1 MLVIDH
7 AGRAGN
13 GFFQT
18 IFDKHPQVVVCPWIH
33 YIYSYIIEEFGDKE
47 TLSCEEVQNFWP
59 QTIYFSL
66 IYEKLDKNKADLITK
81 MGGNPK
87 ARIDRQIVKRIFDQ
101 YLQRSQTISRQN
113 LVCLIFYSFAIGT
126 GRNLDDVKYVLC
138 TDSISLRQ
146 ETLFTGFSGKLIE
159 IALADFP
166 FAKLVHLERD
176 PRAGFASSNHQFI
189 NQLGNM
195 YGVRYGNFFDRL
207 KLIFKK
213 QLDWDSFF
221 VFGFWMIYFLKTYK
235 TIKLK
240 KALNE
245 DVFHTVLNEQLNLN
259 FSETMHQLSLVLGL
273 KYLRCWDE
281 RFQPTMLGLPW
292 TGTGGYNNQYQRN
305 HYGPLKNDSDDVSK
319 NVRGPNV
326 YVTQR
331 WRKRLRKNE
340 ILLLE
345 CMFADEIHTFGYE
358 FMNPPKIRNS
368 FFHFFIALCKPL
380 SGELPTL
387 SWIRDGFK
395 VRKQEFLNRLFYVF
409 VFPLFYIYV
418 RVAFLRIMKEQQ
430 LLKY

>member
-1 MLVIDH
+1 MAGSPQNKLMVDFRRFRQSVNLMLVIDH

-245 DVFHTVLNEQLNLN
+245 DVFHTVLNEQLNL
-259 FSETMHQLSLVLGL
+259 SDRSA
-273 KYLRCWDE
+273 
-281 RFQPTMLGLPW
+281 
-292 TGTGGYNNQYQRN
+292 NND
-305 HYGPLKNDSDDVSK
+305 PL
-319 NVRGPNV
+319 
-326 YVTQR
+326 
-331 WRKRLRKNE
+331 W
-340 ILLLE
+340 
-345 CMFADEIHTFGYE
+345 M
-358 FMNPPKIRNS
+358 
-368 FFHFFIALCKPL
+368 
-380 SGELPTL
+380 
-387 SWIRDGFK
+387 
-395 VRKQEFLNRLFYVF
+395 
-409 VFPLFYIYV
+409 
-418 RVAFLRIMKEQQ
+418 
-430 LLKY
+430 

>member
-1 MLVIDH
+1 MK
-7 AGRAGN
+7 R
-13 GFFQT
+13 F
-18 IFDKHPQVVVCPWIH
+18 K
-33 YIYSYIIEEFGDKE
+33 
-47 TLSCEEVQNFWP
+47 NFWP

-81 MGGNPK
+81 MGNPK

-213 QLDWDSFF
+213 QLDWDSFL
-221 VFGFWMIYFLKTYK
+221 FLGLDDLLLEN
-235 TIKLK
+235 IQNNQAE

-245 DVFHTVLNEQLNLN
+245 DVFT
-259 FSETMHQLSLVLGL
+259 
-273 KYLRCWDE
+273 
-281 RFQPTMLGLPW
+281 P
-292 TGTGGYNNQYQRN
+292 
-305 HYGPLKNDSDDVSK
+305 
-319 NVRGPNV
+319 
-326 YVTQR
+326 
-331 WRKRLRKNE
+331 
-340 ILLLE
+340 
-345 CMFADEIHTFGYE
+345 
-358 FMNPPKIRNS
+358 
-368 FFHFFIALCKPL
+368 
-380 SGELPTL
+380 
-387 SWIRDGFK
+387 
-395 VRKQEFLNRLFYVF
+395 FL
-409 VFPLFYIYV
+409 
-418 RVAFLRIMKEQQ
+418 MSS
-430 LLKY
+430 